1 MLLAAPTVCRHVLP
15 DALAVAFPRP
25 ARLRARP
32 IHPARNETTMN
43 TTFMPVRSLDRVQ
56 QRLSD
61 LRSRPERLSAL
72 DRLSLRVGLWL
83 LLRSARTRRALTRE
97 DYERLVAAQRARDE
111 AERAHARVAF
121 SAWYGR

>member
-83 LLRSARTRRALTRE
+83 LLRSSGLDRRPRRRRLHPDDPCSARPNRRWLTM
-97 DYERLVAAQRARDE
+97 AK
-111 AERAHARVAF
+111 HHWT
-121 SAWYGR
+121 S